1 LRPVIAVHGGAGFWP
16 LRKHRLALKGV
27 EDAAMRG
34 YSVLAK
40 GGTAF
45 KAVEEATISME
56 DSSVFNAGVG
66 SNLNLKGQE
75 EMDASIMDGR
85 TLRAGAVA
93 LVKSFKNPVSLAR
106 LVMEKTD
113 HVLLAGI
120 GAQRLGELYALQ
132 RAAPVNGARLEEWK
146 KLKLRLLS
154 GKIGDMPKTLQLL
167 RKHPEIEVGTVG
179 AIAIDMNEDVAA
191 ATSTGGI
198 ALKFPGRIG
207 DTPLIGCG
215 TYADDES
222 GAASATGV
230 GEGAIRSVLAKTAC
244 DLMSEGAAAQK
255 AAERAVELESRRI
268 GLPIGIITL
277 DRKGNV
283 GAAHSTPNICW
294 AFMRKG
300 LRKPDAKMKAEYFQI
315 RKSFRLN
322 ENFNQKL

>member
-1 LRPVIAVHGGAGFWP
+1 MRPVIVVHGGAGFWP

-27 EDAAMRG
+27 KDAAMRG

-40 GGTAF
+40 GGTAL

-56 DSSVFNAGVG
+56 DSSVFNAGVR
-66 SNLNLKGQE
+66 SNLNLKGE
-75 EMDASIMDGR
+75 TEMDASIMDGR

-120 GAQRLGELYALQ
+120 GAERLGELHALQ
-132 RAAPVNGARLEEWK
+132 RANPVSTARIEDWK
-146 KLKLRLLS
+146 KLRSRLLS
-154 GKIGDMPKTLQLL
+154 GRTKTLPKTLRLL
-167 RKHPEIEVGTVG
+167 RKHPEVNVGTVG
-179 AIAIDMNEDVAA
+179 AVAIDKSGNVAA
-191 ATSTGGI
+191 ATSTGGT

-215 TYADDES
+215 TYADNEF

-230 GEGAIRSVLAKTAC
+230 GEGAIRLVLAKTAC
-244 DLMSEGAAAQK
+244 DFMSEGAVAQK
-255 AAERAVELESRRI
+255 AAEQAVELENIRI

-283 GAAHSTPNICW
+283 GAAHSTPNMCW
-294 AFMRKG
+294 AFMRRG
-300 LRKPDAKMKAEYFQI
+300 LKKPDARMKAKYLQI
-315 RKSFRLN
+315 RKKVSSN
-322 ENFNQKL
+322 